1 MILVIGE
8 ILIDMVGNIASNSL
22 QLEGKLGGAPFNV
35 ASNLADLDVDT
46 TFYGV
51 VGKDVIGDFLLD
63 QL

>member
-35 ASNLADLDVDT
+35 ASNLAELDVDT
-46 TFYGV
+46 TFY
-51 VGKDVIGDFLLD
+51 
-63 QL
+63 